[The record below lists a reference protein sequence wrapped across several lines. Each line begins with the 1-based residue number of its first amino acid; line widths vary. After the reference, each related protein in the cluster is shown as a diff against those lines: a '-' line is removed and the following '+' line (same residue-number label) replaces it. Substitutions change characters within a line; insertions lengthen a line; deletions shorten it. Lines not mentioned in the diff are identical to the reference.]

1 MLPTACTA
9 RQIKLDVSLIRFAVL
24 NRVAYQ
30 FDSNQLFLAVVCVCM
45 CVYAKCYCCHHWFRQ
60 TLKQGIMMCA
70 QIVGCTLSDHHW
82 MGLAVP
88 WVTWISVWWSHISR
102 FLGIYVDCDV
112 AVSLDQ
118 NCVLLSISACLMI
131 LHMTVMAEIFCLWF
145 DDRLL
150 CVGSLSVMMHRKL
163 R

>member
-1 MLPTACTA
+1 MRLTLVMLPTACTA

-102 FLGIYVDCDV
+102 FLGIYVSRLRRSCQSRAKLCA
-112 AVSLDQ
+112 AVY
-118 NCVLLSISACLMI
+118 ICLPNDF
-131 LHMTVMAEIFCLWF
+131 TYDSDGRNF
-145 DDRLL
+145 
-150 CVGSLSVMMHRKL
+150 LSVIWW
-163 R
+163 